1 MDIDELKIAPTDLSK
16 LRNEVNNYVLKW
28 TAYDELVKKFNAIYN
43 IHASELVTKTDSYTK
58 MKDTVV
64 KIQLLFCF
72 YHNYLVYGDN
82 SFYII
87 ISFSSIQL
95 LNELS

>member
-43 IHASELVTKTDSYTK
+43 IHASELVTKTD
-58 MKDTVV
+58 
-64 KIQLLFCF
+64 L
-72 YHNYLVYGDN
+72 
-82 SFYII
+82 
-87 ISFSSIQL
+87 
-95 LNELS
+95 